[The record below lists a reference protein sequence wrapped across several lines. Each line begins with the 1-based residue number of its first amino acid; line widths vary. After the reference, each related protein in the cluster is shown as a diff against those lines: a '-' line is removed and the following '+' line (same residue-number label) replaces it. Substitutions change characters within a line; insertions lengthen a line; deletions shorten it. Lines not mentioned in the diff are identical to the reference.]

1 MQNIDA
7 SSLQGEFEPKVFT
20 LLNVIQHVFSVVQG
34 QELVRLCWQGLEN
47 CPLIV
52 HKLCCIWGQ
61 ISLGSKDLI
70 AWHNAIVAEHVLNQ
84 SMYWS
89 IRIWLIKLEKVADD
103 VDLDFAI
110 VEVLIE
116 FFYACTCELT
126 FNLILFIAPAEL
138 EDNKALRLSS

>member
-1 MQNIDA
+1 
-7 SSLQGEFEPKVFT
+7 
-20 LLNVIQHVFSVVQG
+20 
-34 QELVRLCWQGLEN
+34 
-47 CPLIV
+47 
-52 HKLCCIWGQ
+52 
-61 ISLGSKDLI
+61 
-70 AWHNAIVAEHVLNQ
+70 
-84 SMYWS
+84 MYWS

-138 EDNKALRLSS
+138 EDNKAFCLSSQDASRNVWVLNVEALWIVASFKKSLDLQFCKS